1 MAKLDE
7 AAPHEILLVLDAGTG
22 QNALNQMQE
31 FNQAVGVTGLALTKL
46 DGTAKGGV
54 AFALSR
60 RFNVPLRYVG
70 LGEGVDDLQVF
81 RAEDYV
87 KAVLSDADDGL

>member
-1 MAKLDE
+1 
-7 AAPHEILLVLDAGTG
+7 LVLDAGTG
-22 QNALNQMQE
+22 QNALNQMAE
-31 FNQAVGVTGLALTKL
+31 FNQAVGVSGLALTKL

-87 KAVLSDADDGL
+87 KAVLSDN